1 MSTAVRI
8 QRITWLA
15 DDVRLFELRT
25 LDGAALPAW
34 SAGAHV
40 DVELPNGV
48 VRPYSLLPAARP
60 PDDRPDTYRIGV
72 KRAADSTGGTR
83 WLFSR
88 GQVGVELGLSAPRNT
103 FGLHGPGEAA
113 ATVLIGG
120 GIGVTPL
127 IAMAAELD
135 ARGERAWVLHYA
147 VARREQAAFA
157 EELAALGAGD
167 RVRLHVDA
175 EAGSVLDI
183 GRILAEAAPAAALYA
198 CGPNPLLD
206 ALATAATAA
215 GLPPGAVRVERFSPT
230 AEPATGGG
238 YTVVLIR
245 SGRRLDIPPGATI
258 LGTLRKEGLSV
269 LASCERGTCGT
280 CETAVLGGTPDHR
293 DTLLSPEE
301 HADGTSMMICCSGSL
316 TPELILDL

>member
-88 GQVGVELGLSAPRNT
+88 
-103 FGLHGPGEAA
+103 
-113 ATVLIGG
+113 
-120 GIGVTPL
+120 
-127 IAMAAELD
+127 
-135 ARGERAWVLHYA
+135 
-147 VARREQAAFA
+147 
-157 EELAALGAGD
+157 
-167 RVRLHVDA
+167 
-175 EAGSVLDI
+175 
-183 GRILAEAAPAAALYA
+183 
-198 CGPNPLLD
+198 
-206 ALATAATAA
+206 
-215 GLPPGAVRVERFSPT
+215 
-230 AEPATGGG
+230 
-238 YTVVLIR
+238 
-245 SGRRLDIPPGATI
+245 
-258 LGTLRKEGLSV
+258 
-269 LASCERGTCGT
+269 
-280 CETAVLGGTPDHR
+280 
-293 DTLLSPEE
+293 
-301 HADGTSMMICCSGSL
+301 
-316 TPELILDL
+316 